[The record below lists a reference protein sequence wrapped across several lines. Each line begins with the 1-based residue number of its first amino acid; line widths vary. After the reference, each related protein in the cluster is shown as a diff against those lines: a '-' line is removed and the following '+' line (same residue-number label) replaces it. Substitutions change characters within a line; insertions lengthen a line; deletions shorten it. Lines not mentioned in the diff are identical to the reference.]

1 MYISGLKIKNYRS
14 LESLNVK
21 LDKLNVLCGPNSSGK
36 SNILRA
42 IKLAFEDISLDKRV
56 VGELVRNNLT
66 KSKITSSASILIEII
81 FQDAPVSLYTLGQ
94 ESKTKALVYKFKLT
108 KSGNVTRKLGSVEL
122 DDEGFKK
129 LTEKFSVVYIPTI
142 RDLENDGLKPFMDL
156 FKRAIQSAHGGREM
170 KNHLSD
176 IKKTLS
182 KKASS
187 LLGEQK
193 SLVQS
198 VLNARA
204 IELSTEH
211 IELDSVYENLTLQ
224 VKNNAKVSMPMEYFG
239 TGHQSALI
247 INLYKQF
254 GEAAAGKTLYLFEEP
269 DAHLHPPTIRT
280 IGKQIDGISNNSQV
294 LVSTHSPI
302 LISQLGL
309 EKVIHLKLK
318 NSSGT
323 QVTPSNLE
331 GSSQSVLNHRLL
343 KYGLRVTEA
352 LFTKLVILVE
362 GATDAIVVGRLI
374 ELKSGKSS
382 DQMDLLITPAG
393 GKDNIVDIAEILE
406 MLGVEWVAIFDF
418 DAALTTSSIPITQGG
433 IIFPEEMDVI
443 EVIDNLLD
451 DLDLRQKRGKK
462 ARTQL
467 ELIKN
472 EIQNGVPRASYY
484 DDSTL
489 QDLMERVL
497 GITTRNAANL
507 KSAIRNE
514 RVHEIRQILGENN
527 IWLMRPDLENTLIG
541 RNGSNSYLIDPI
553 LRNAGRLNTDKNSPN
568 YSRALINSL
577 HQLSSAPE
585 VLVEVVDAVENH
597 SGLNRTDIN
606 LAVKEIV
613 KNAE

>member
-1 MYISGLKIKNYRS
+1 MFISGLKIRNYRS
-14 LESLNVK
+14 LETVSVR

-66 KSKITSSASILIEII
+66 KSKLNSSASIQIEVS
-81 FQDAPVSLYTLGQ
+81 FQNAPVSLYTLGQ
-94 ESKTKALVYKFKLT
+94 ENRAKALVYKFKLT
-108 KSGNVTRKLGSVEL
+108 KSGSVTRKLGSVEL

-182 KKASS
+182 KKASL

-224 VKNNAKVSMPMEYFG
+224 VKDNAKNIMPMEYFG
-239 TGHQSALI
+239 TGHQSAVI

-280 IGKQIDGISNNSQV
+280 IGKQLDGISQNSQV

-318 NSSGT
+318 SPNGT

-331 GSSQSVLNHRLL
+331 DSSQSILNHRLL
-343 KYGLRVTEA
+343 KYGLRVTET

-362 GATDAIVVGRLI
+362 GATDAIVVGRLL

-433 IIFPEEMDVI
+433 LNSTSDLLAI
-443 EVIDNLLD
+443 EAIDNILG
-451 DLDLRQKRGKK
+451 DLDLRQKRGRK

-467 ELIKN
+467 ELLKD
-472 EIQNGVPRASYY
+472 EIENGVPKAEFY
-484 DDSTL
+484 DNSTL

-507 KSAIRNE
+507 KSAIKNE
-514 RVHEIRQILGENN
+514 RVQIIRQLLGERNV
-527 IWLMRPDLENTLIG
+527 WLMRPDLENTLIG
-541 RNGSNSYLIDPI
+541 KNGNNAEVIDPI
-553 LRNAGRLNTDKNSPN
+553 LRNAGRLNIDKDSPN
-568 YSRALINSL
+568 YLRALVNSL
-577 HQLSSAPE
+577 HQLASFPE
-585 VLVEVVDAVENH
+585 VLVDVVDAVEN
-597 SGLNRTDIN
+597 SGGLNRTDIN

-613 KNAE
+613 KVAD

>member
-1 MYISGLKIKNYRS
+1 MFISGLKIKNYRS
-14 LESLNVK
+14 LETLSVK

-66 KSKITSSASILIEII
+66 KSKLNSSASIQIEVT
-81 FQDAPVSLYTLGQ
+81 FQNAPASLYTLGH
-94 ESKTKALVYKFKLT
+94 ESRTKALVYKFKLT
-108 KSGNVTRKLGSVEL
+108 KSGNVTRKLGTAEL
-122 DDEGFKK
+122 DDDGFKK
-129 LTEKFSVVYIPTI
+129 LTEKFSVVYVPTI
-142 RDLENDGLKPFMDL
+142 RDLDNDGLKPFMDL

-182 KKASS
+182 KKASL

-204 IELSTEH
+204 IELSTEN
-211 IELDSVYENLTLQ
+211 IELDSVYQNLTLQ
-224 VKNNAKVSMPMEYFG
+224 VKDNAKNSMPMEYFG
-239 TGHQSALI
+239 TGHQSAVI
-247 INLYKQF
+247 ISLYKQF
-254 GEAAAGKTLYLFEEP
+254 GEASAGKTLYLFEEP

-280 IGKQIDGISNNSQV
+280 IGKQLDEISHNSQV

-309 EKVIHLKLK
+309 DRVIHLKLK
-318 NSSGT
+318 SPNGT
-323 QVTPSNLE
+323 QATLSNLE

-343 KYGLRVTEA
+343 KYGLRITEA

-433 IIFPEEMDVI
+433 IDSPEDI
-443 EVIDNLLD
+443 ELIEAIDNILE
-451 DLDLRQKRGKK
+451 DLDLRQKRGRK
-462 ARTQL
+462 AKTQM
-467 ELIKN
+467 ELVKN
-472 EIQNGVPRASYY
+472 EIENGVPRASYY
-484 DDSTL
+484 DNSTL

-497 GITTRNAANL
+497 GITTRNAASL
-507 KSAIRNE
+507 KSAIKNE
-514 RVHEIRQILGENN
+514 RVQVIRQILGEKN

-541 RNGSNSYLIDPI
+541 RNGSNSELIDPI
-553 LRNAGRLNTDKNSPN
+553 LRNAGRLNTDRDSPN
-568 YSRALINSL
+568 YLRALINSL
-577 HQLSSAPE
+577 HQLASAPE
-585 VLVEVVDAVENH
+585 VLVNVVDAVEENG
-597 SGLNRTDIN
+597 GLNRTDIN

-613 KNAE
+613 KVAE